1 MPVETALWRL
11 RGTDATSILSSAFN
25 AEKRLEDILAKDLDM
40 LGLGPLLLIG
50 RQVTTAF
57 RGIIDLLALS
67 SQGDIYVIELKKERT
82 RTLPACGR
90 ARDETGNP
98 AGLRSGRRGFHAL
111 SWSISPRQPPVSVLR
126 LSMNS
131 LNRWRSPFVRRFTS
145 PMASPTFSTIPS
157 GS

>member
-1 MPVETALWRL
+1 M
-11 RGTDATSILSSAFN
+11 
-25 AEKRLEDILAKDLDM
+25 LA
-40 LGLGPLLLIG
+40 LGPLLLIG

-57 RGIIDLLALS
+57 GVGIIDQLALS
-67 SQGDIYVIELKKERT
+67 SQGETYVIELKKDRT
-82 RTLPACGR
+82 ARTLPERGR

-98 AGLRSGRRGFHAL
+98 AGLRSGRRRFQAL
-111 SWSISPRQPPVSVLR
+111 SWSIPSRQPPVSVPR

-131 LNRWRSPFVRRFTS
+131 LNRWRSPFVRRSTS